1 MISCAFSTYFCGQN
15 LENMRVVILLV
26 IALAGII
33 TAYLMTKPSDEKPLP
48 VINPIDLNSEMVDA
62 DLARQG
68 FGHKIGDF
76 SFTDQTGKAF
86 GLKDVEGKVFVA
98 EYFFSTCG
106 TICPKMTA
114 QMERVHQQFK
124 HNNQVEIL
132 SFTVDPA
139 NDTVARLAEYAK
151 EHHADSKQWHFLTGE
166 KEKLYEAAR
175 RSFFVLK
182 PAAVENQGDVGSDFI
197 HTNNFVLI
205 DKQLRIRGYYDGTS
219 AHDVDRLMKDMERL
233 LEE

>member
-1 MISCAFSTYFCGQN
+1 
-15 LENMRVVILLV
+15 MRVVILLV

>member
-124 HNNQVEIL
+124 HTNQVEIL

-205 DKQLRIRGYYDGTS
+205 DQQLRIRGYYDGTS

>member
-15 LENMRVVILLV
+15 LENMRVVILMV

>member
-1 MISCAFSTYFCGQN
+1 
-15 LENMRVVILLV
+15 MRVVILLV

-124 HNNQVEIL
+124 HTNQVEIL

-197 HTNNFVLI
+197 HTKNYVQI
-205 DKQLRIRGYYDGTS
+205 DTQMRIRGYYDGTS

>member
-124 HNNQVEIL
+124 HTNQVEIL